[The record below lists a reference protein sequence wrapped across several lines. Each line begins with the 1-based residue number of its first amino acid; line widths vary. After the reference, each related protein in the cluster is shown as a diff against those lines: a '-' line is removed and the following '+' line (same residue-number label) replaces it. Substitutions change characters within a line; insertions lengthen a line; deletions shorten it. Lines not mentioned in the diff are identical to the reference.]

1 MATFTPFRYVP
12 HRSVHAIVA
21 KGSGMALLPR
31 IHLPRTPVYR
41 PSSDPYSRAIM
52 EGMND
57 PYAQPIQHED
67 PPDLDLKILEVL
79 REAAQSA
86 RLLAQTISQS
96 DEQVGVDAVRL
107 GLVGLASR
115 GLARPSGRVSLRAE
129 MDADEPT
136 LLAEEAAP
144 LWEIT
149 EEGRA
154 VVEPYIG
161 VARAPYDRGVGDDE
175 VVVVVV
181 VVDDER
187 DVAGLVVLLL
197 IALLT
202 AVCAVYSLLTAAGVL
217 GGG

>member
-1 MATFTPFRYVP
+1 
-12 HRSVHAIVA
+12 
-21 KGSGMALLPR
+21 
-31 IHLPRTPVYR
+31 
-41 PSSDPYSRAIM
+41 
-52 EGMND
+52 
-57 PYAQPIQHED
+57 
-67 PPDLDLKILEVL
+67 
-79 REAAQSA
+79 
-86 RLLAQTISQS
+86 
-96 DEQVGVDAVRL
+96 
-107 GLVGLASR
+107 
-115 GLARPSGRVSLRAE
+115 

-161 VARAPYDRGVGDDE
+161 VARAPYDRGVGDDDE
-175 VVVVVV
+175 VVVVVVV

>member
-1 MATFTPFRYVP
+1 
-12 HRSVHAIVA
+12 
-21 KGSGMALLPR
+21 
-31 IHLPRTPVYR
+31 
-41 PSSDPYSRAIM
+41 M

-57 PYAQPIQHED
+57 PHAQPIQHED

-107 GLVGLASR
+107 GLMGLASR

-136 LLAEEAAP
+136 LLAEEPAP

-161 VARAPYDRGVGDDE
+161 VARAPYDRGVGDDDE
-175 VVVVVV
+175 VV